1 MFLLSSTPSIL
12 VVVTCVV
19 WFMATTKWTLLVAA
33 RTATPQPV
41 SPGTLQH
48 PVVVMKSIVVRHN
61 DDDDDD
67 DDDTT
72 LDHDNAGC
80 PNLGVTT
87 ATTTTWWEDE
97 ENDDDIKMNHKCAR
111 KRLLLPI
118 KMIHQWWRPW
128 TTTTTTPLA
137 TRRQSPSPRTPNKN
151 NIFQPLPQHHAT
163 LSMERPLPH
172 ALRTDRYEIRVQWRP
187 RNHHKRRRWTSRRAA
202 IQDPDTTDPSW
213 DNNVTT
219 TTTTTIVDTFTLEF
233 DPNGYVRLLLRLGD
247 DTTKQPPE
255 YIGTWKLQPNGL
267 VVHLP
272 LPQPLLP
279 SHRDGPRSSI
289 ILTADFHAN
298 PFGSQPKL
306 TRGVVRTA
314 VGGPILG
321 TCTGIGIG
329 IDTMDLSYQQRT
341 PVQ

>member
-19 WFMATTKWTLLVAA
+19 WFMATTKWTLVVAA
-33 RTATPQPV
+33 RTATPQPA

-48 PVVVMKSIVVRHN
+48 PVVDVKSIVVRHN
-61 DDDDDD
+61 DDD
-67 DDDTT
+67 TT
-72 LDHDNAGC
+72 LDRDNAGC
-80 PNLGVTT
+80 PNLDVTT
-87 ATTTTWWEDE
+87 ATTWWEDE
-97 ENDDDIKMNHKCAR
+97 ENDDDAVMNHKR

-128 TTTTTTPLA
+128 TTPTTPVA
-137 TRRQSPSPRTPNKN
+137 TRRRSPPPRTPKN
-151 NIFQPLPQHHAT
+151 NIFQPPPQHAS

-172 ALRTDRYEIRVQWRP
+172 ALRTDRYEIRVQWRVA

-202 IQDPDTTDPSW
+202 IQDTTDPSR

-219 TTTTTIVDTFTLEF
+219 TTTTTIGDTFTLEF

-341 PVQ
+341 PIQ

>member
-1 MFLLSSTPSIL
+1 MMFLLSSTPSIL

-33 RTATPQPV
+33 RTATPQPA

-48 PVVVMKSIVVRHN
+48 PVVDVKSIVVRHN
-61 DDDDDD
+61 DDD
-67 DDDTT
+67 TT
-72 LDHDNAGC
+72 LDRDNAGC
-80 PNLGVTT
+80 PNLDVTT
-87 ATTTTWWEDE
+87 ATTWWEDE
-97 ENDDDIKMNHKCAR
+97 ENDDDAVMNHKR

-128 TTTTTTPLA
+128 TTPTNTIA
-137 TRRQSPSPRTPNKN
+137 ARRRLPSPRIPNKN
-151 NIFQPLPQHHAT
+151 NIFQPPPQHAS

-202 IQDPDTTDPSW
+202 IQDTTDPSR

-219 TTTTTIVDTFTLEF
+219 TTTTTIGDTFTLEF